1 MAQGISSV
9 SERLEH
15 IETLSRETRDE
26 LREVLGA
33 LGRLAE
39 RSDAHN
45 QALADMRTD
54 LRSIVQQQHIHAVEL
69 AKLPAIERSL
79 FDLEERHR
87 VLDARVGAVERFGER
102 SGLFHK
108 AAGTLAGHAVGLI
121 FGLMLAGIVWLS
133 SLSGK
138 IPPGAQ

>member
-1 MAQGISSV
+1 MVKETVSV

-45 QALADMRTD
+45 QALADLRTD
-54 LRSIVQQQHIHAVEL
+54 LRSIVQQQHVQAVEL

-102 SGLFHK
+102 TGVFQK

-121 FGLMLAGIVWLS
+121 FGLLLAGIVWLT
-133 SLSGK
+133 SLRDK
-138 IPPGAQ
+138 FPNGAP

>member
-1 MAQGISSV
+1 MVKETVSV

-45 QALADMRTD
+45 QALADLRTD
-54 LRSIVQQQHIHAVEL
+54 LRSIVQQQHVQAVEL
-69 AKLPAIERSL
+69 AKMPAIERSL

-87 VLDARVGAVERFGER
+87 VLDARVVAVERFWER
-102 SGLFHK
+102 TGVFQK

-121 FGLMLAGIVWLS
+121 FGLLLAGIVWLT
-133 SLSGK
+133 SLSDK
-138 IPPGAQ
+138 FPNGAP

>member
-45 QALADMRTD
+45 QALADLRTD
-54 LRSIVQQQHIHAVEL
+54 LRSIIQQQHVHAIEL
-69 AKLPAIERSL
+69 AKLPSIERSL

-102 SGLFHK
+102 SGLFQK

-121 FGLMLAGIVWLS
+121 FGLMLAGIVWLT
-133 SLSGK
+133 SLNDK
-138 IPPGAQ
+138 FPNGAP